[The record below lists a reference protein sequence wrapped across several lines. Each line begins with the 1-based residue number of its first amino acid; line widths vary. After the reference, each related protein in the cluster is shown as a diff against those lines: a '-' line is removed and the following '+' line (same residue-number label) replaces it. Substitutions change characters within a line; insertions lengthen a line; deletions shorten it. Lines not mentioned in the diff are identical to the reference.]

1 MADKKKVANRLK
13 SLKDIPGVNVKESDG
28 GDTIRVEHSAHHSL
42 DFRFRWIKT
51 HFAGYFVDKK
61 GNESQAV
68 VHLRTS
74 IDAIQFASAYLS
86 LAALRAK
93 KKRA

>member
-1 MADKKKVANRLK
+1 MADKKKIANRLR
-13 SLKDIPGVNVKESDG
+13 SLEDIPGVSVIESDG
-28 GDTIRVEHSAHHSL
+28 GDTVRIEHSAHHSL
-42 DFRFRWIKT
+42 AFRFRWIKT

-61 GNESQAV
+61 GHESQAV
-68 VHLRTS
+68 VHLRTG
-74 IDAIQFASAYLS
+74 IDAIHFASAYSS